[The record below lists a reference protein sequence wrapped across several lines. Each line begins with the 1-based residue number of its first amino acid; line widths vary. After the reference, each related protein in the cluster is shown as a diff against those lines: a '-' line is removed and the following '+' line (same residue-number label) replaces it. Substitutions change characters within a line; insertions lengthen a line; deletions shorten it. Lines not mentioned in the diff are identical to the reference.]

1 MTCLICL
8 EDTKSYIK
16 IDSCKCIQSLHPECY
31 DKWIKSNNDII
42 KCIICKSY
50 YKNSDEFLIM
60 IMNNL
65 LSIFDFLFYK
75 IYLYTCFSPSSFF
88 VMILYC
94 FIVTIFIVFPYFL
107 LYNSIKTIKYLVKY
121 KKYNIIYKNL

>member
-16 IDSCKCIQSLHPECY
+16 IDSCKCIQSLHPECF
-31 DKWIKSNNDII
+31 DKWIESNDNNIR
-42 KCIICKSY
+42 CIICKSSY
-50 YKNSDEFLIM
+50 SDDFLITI

-75 IYLYTCFSPSSFF
+75 IYLYTCFSPSSFI

-94 FIVTIFIVFPYFL
+94 FIITFFIVFPYFL
-107 LYNSIKTIKYLVKY
+107 IYNLIKIIKNLTKC